1 VSNTLLGSTPSML
14 PGRRLAVRKHQSMSM
29 GTQSKAIGRATIRAT
44 TNRPDLNP
52 THKRPAPPDP
62 HRPGFLIVC
71 PPPRFFPNLDFDT
84 PGRAVSPRE
93 VLGFPQNT
101 SSEPR
106 GPMVNTLPKVRQNTA
121 IQAYLSAE
129 NGENQPQARIVDHPS
144 RVQFGP
150 RCQLP
155 AG

>member
-1 VSNTLLGSTPSML
+1 MTHKEGGGVTPS
-14 PGRRLAVRKHQSMSM
+14 
-29 GTQSKAIGRATIRAT
+29 
-44 TNRPDLNP
+44 
-52 THKRPAPPDP
+52 RPAPSD
-62 HRPGFLIVC
+62 VC

-129 NGENQPQARIVDHPS
+129 NGENQPQARIVDHPP